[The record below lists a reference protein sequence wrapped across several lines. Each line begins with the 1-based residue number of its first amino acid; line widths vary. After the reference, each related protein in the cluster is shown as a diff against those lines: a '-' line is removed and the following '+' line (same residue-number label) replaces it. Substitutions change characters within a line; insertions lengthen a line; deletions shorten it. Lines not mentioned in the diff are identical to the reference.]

1 MFLWHAKIN
10 LLCRRR
16 AIIAY
21 GTATFT
27 GEYAKLPPKRNP
39 LQVLCAINLMTL
51 FSLLLCVVCV
61 CEPRV
66 GSSAKQFM
74 LLIPFKVVALYQMSS
89 LLFLLSQ
96 TLLLHQ
102 QSTQK
107 ANCLKWLTKE
117 NASWLG
123 SMKHFWQNSWF
134 NWSTTLR
141 KNQTKLVKKGRWL
154 FLQRSSTKVIS
165 FLCQN
170 FSFAIPKRRHTSII
184 GER

>member
-1 MFLWHAKIN
+1 MEQQHLPESIRKAATEKKPSPSSLCNKPNDTVFITTMCGMRLW
-10 LLCRRR
+10 
-16 AIIAY
+16 
-21 GTATFT
+21 
-27 GEYAKLPPKRNP
+27 
-39 LQVLCAINLMTL
+39 
-51 FSLLLCVVCV
+51 
-61 CEPRV
+61 
-66 GSSAKQFM
+66 GSSTKQFM
-74 LLIPFKVVALYQMSS
+74 LFIPFKIVALYQMSS
-89 LLFLLSQ
+89 FLFLLSQ

-107 ANCLKWLTKE
+107 DNCLKWQTME

>member
-1 MFLWHAKIN
+1 MN

-27 GEYAKLPPKRNP
+27 GEYLREAATKKKPSPSSLCNKPNDTVFITTLCGMRLWAKGRVVHQTVYVIHP
-39 LQVLCAINLMTL
+39 LQNCCPLPDVI
-51 FSLLLCVVCV
+51 
-61 CEPRV
+61 
-66 GSSAKQFM
+66 
-74 LLIPFKVVALYQMSS
+74 
-89 LLFLLSQ
+89 LFLLSQ

-107 ANCLKWLTKE
+107 ANCLKWQQTKE
-117 NASWLG
+117 YISWLA

-154 FLQRSSTKVIS
+154 FLQPSSTKVIS

>member
-61 CEPRV
+61 CEGRPPNSLCYSSPSKLLPSTRCHLSYFCSLKLCSCINNQPKKLIVWNGSRPRKMHL
-66 GSSAKQFM
+66 GLARWNIFDKT
-74 LLIPFKVVALYQMSS
+74 LDLIGPPHSVKTRPNS
-89 LLFLLSQ
+89 L
-96 TLLLHQ
+96 
-102 QSTQK
+102 
-107 ANCLKWLTKE
+107 
-117 NASWLG
+117 
-123 SMKHFWQNSWF
+123 
-134 NWSTTLR
+134 
-141 KNQTKLVKKGRWL
+141 KKGRWL
-154 FLQRSSTKVIS
+154 FLQPSTTKVIS